1 MEYCISEFKW
11 VQPLMDKGLVPL
23 NCRRIVIDIPADGA
37 IKVYYETF
45 AARQVLDV
53 CIEEVMKGDIKA
65 QAIEKTDPLEG
76 YVEITTMGE
85 ASKGRKVFVKV
96 GTGASPE

>member
-1 MEYCISEFKW
+1 
-11 VQPLMDKGLVPL
+11 
-23 NCRRIVIDIPADGA
+23 
-37 IKVYYETF
+37 
-45 AARQVLDV
+45 
-53 CIEEVMKGDIKA
+53 MKGDIKA